1 MNQQVKEVNVADAYE
16 MINRGAILV
25 DIREWEEIEIIAFDI
40 QNHIMLPQSELS
52 QRLFELPADK
62 VIIVGCHTGRRS
74 LEVARFLTLHNF
86 SAVYSLGGGIDAWH
100 ESGLP
105 VEWDRC
111 ITQSVPQT
119 YTPGE

>member
-1 MNQQVKEVNVADAYE
+1 MNQQVKEVNVTDAYE

-40 QNHIMLPQSELS
+40 KNHIMLPQSELS
-52 QRLFELPADK
+52 QRFFELPADK
-62 VIIVGCHTGRRS
+62 VIIVGCRTGRRS
-74 LEVARFLTLHNF
+74 LEMARFLILHNF
-86 SAVYSLGGGIDAWH
+86 NAVYSLGGGIDAWH

-111 ITQSVPQT
+111 ITQSFPQAQT
-119 YTPGE
+119 SGE